1 VEVDKVV
8 LLVAVVQLEEVLLV
22 HRVLTEQVEVL
33 VVQELEEENLQ
44 IMQVKEIIHQQL
56 LLKVMMVEIIYILVV
71 AVEEL
76 VV

>member
-1 VEVDKVV
+1 VGLLVV
-8 LLVAVVQLEEVLLV
+8 LV
-22 HRVLTEQVEVL
+22 VLTEQVEVL